1 MIVRT
6 VEVVTRAYSQAS
18 VDGTMLQ
25 SSTIRVRSQLML
37 ANMVEIVQLL
47 SCDRESRMAGKIDR
61 AAALK
66 TYSLDADR

>member
-1 MIVRT
+1 VIVGT

-25 SSTIRVRSQLML
+25 SSTIRVRNQLML

-47 SCDRESRMAGKIDR
+47 SCDRESRMAEKDDR

-66 TYSLDADR
+66 AYFLDADR